1 MLSGTSIKAVISY
14 VTDYISKP
22 VLKTHQI
29 FSTAYNILDK
39 NSKLEHDDPSQTDD
53 ARKIILKIVNALST
67 KMEIGSPMAAMYL
80 LQNPDHYTSHKFIPF
95 WWKSFVHH
103 IRNSDSNNNT
113 SIVVEENIDNLF
125 QDKIKPLSHSE
136 EQMDLDEHA
145 KNTNTI
151 DASYNDN
158 EMDIDHPKLFI
169 GGGEKYSDE
178 NIHIQQHDSNEEI
191 EYTVNAKQKTKDP
204 TYLQFLP
211 GHTQR
216 NTHKVKCIP
225 SRSNTYILNFI
236 GGSLPRRDKGDLGYY
251 CSTMLTL
258 FKPWR
263 SSQDLKNID
272 QTWTEA
278 FALYEFNIENKK
290 IMNNFNLCYEC
301 LDERDDY
308 HAILK
313 KQSNIEGGEK
323 TSSTIANYNDNFGI
337 NSNFEEDYGDQNILG
352 PITIKKTQQMIEM
365 EMMMNQAGWLA
376 GSNRRYKITT
386 KCL

>member
-29 FSTAYNILDK
+29 FSTPYNILDK

-53 ARKIILKIVNALST
+53 AHKIILKIVNALST

-125 QDKIKPLSHSE
+125 QDKIKPLAHSE
-136 EQMDLDEHA
+136 EKMDIDEHA

-151 DASYNDN
+151 DASKDNICMFPTNDN
-158 EMDIDHPKLFI
+158 EMDIDHPKSFI

-191 EYTVNAKQKTKDP
+191 KYTGEYKTP
-204 TYLQFLP
+204 
-211 GHTQR
+211 
-216 NTHKVKCIP
+216 
-225 SRSNTYILNFI
+225 
-236 GGSLPRRDKGDLGYY
+236 
-251 CSTMLTL
+251 
-258 FKPWR
+258 
-263 SSQDLKNID
+263 
-272 QTWTEA
+272 
-278 FALYEFNIENKK
+278 
-290 IMNNFNLCYEC
+290 
-301 LDERDDY
+301 
-308 HAILK
+308 
-313 KQSNIEGGEK
+313 
-323 TSSTIANYNDNFGI
+323 
-337 NSNFEEDYGDQNILG
+337 
-352 PITIKKTQQMIEM
+352 
-365 EMMMNQAGWLA
+365 MMMMMMMMM
-376 GSNRRYKITT
+376 KIL
-386 KCL
+386 CILMMIQMMRNC